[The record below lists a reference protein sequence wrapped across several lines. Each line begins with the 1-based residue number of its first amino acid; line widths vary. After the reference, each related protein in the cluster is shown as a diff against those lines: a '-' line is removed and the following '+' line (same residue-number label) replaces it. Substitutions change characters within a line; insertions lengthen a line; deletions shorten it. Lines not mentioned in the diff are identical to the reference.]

1 MKRIS
6 IAQRIILMIV
16 ASVIAL
22 LLVGGVGLNVSNQQ
36 TNSIRMIHEDSLTS
50 IVTLNEL
57 RQAFM
62 NIRVNAYAHLLTG
75 DLDAK
80 RSAEGRIEEH
90 RKRVQHELA
99 TYQKLISNEQDK
111 KLLAADEASLREY
124 LDLLSQQL
132 LPKSRRNEIDAER
145 TAHVTRLAL
154 LSAKAQEALDAHVAF
169 NVERAEASQ
178 REALKAADSGKGIS
192 VAVIVAGLICVAA
205 IGILLLLN
213 IKSALARIQS
223 MVARVE
229 GELDF
234 TVRVAVSNEDEIGK
248 TTAALNRLLEK
259 MQSNLKSIAEGAHSV
274 ASAASTM
281 ATTSNQVATASHH
294 QSAAASDMA
303 ATVEEMTVSINHVA
317 DRAQEAN
324 RLSSESGQLS
334 ASGDTVIGQT
344 VAAIQEIAATVHQAA
359 ELIHGLEQHSQQI
372 SNVVAVIKE
381 VADQTNLLALN
392 AAIEAARAGEQGRG
406 FAVVADEVR
415 KLAERTATSTKEIAL
430 TIDAM
435 RESASNAVTS
445 MEAVELKVSQGVERA
460 QQANVSIKQIGESSS
475 HAVGMVEEIT
485 AAIREQGTA
494 TNSIAVQVEH
504 IAQMSEESSAA
515 AGNSADAARELDRL
529 ATDMQR
535 IVSAYRL

>member
-22 LLVGGVGLNVSNQQ
+22 MLVGGVGLNVSNQQ
-36 TNSIRMIHEDSLTS
+36 TNSIRIIHEDSLTS

-62 NIRVNAYAHLLTG
+62 NIRVNAYAHLLTS
-75 DLDAK
+75 DLDVK
-80 RSAEGRIEEH
+80 RGAESRIEEQ

-111 KLLAADEASLREY
+111 KLLAADEASLRDY
-124 LDLLSQQL
+124 LDLLTQKL

-154 LSAKAQEALDAHVAF
+154 LSSKAQEALDAHVAF

-178 REALKAADSGKGIS
+178 LEALKTADHGKGVSI
-192 VAVIVAGLICVAA
+192 AVIVAGVIAVTA
-205 IGILLLLN
+205 IGVLLLLN
-213 IKSALARIQS
+213 IKSALTRIQS

-229 GELDF
+229 GDLDF
-234 TVRVAVSNEDEIGK
+234 TVRVDIGNEDEIGK
-248 TTAALNRLLEK
+248 TTAALNRLLDK
-259 MQSNLKSIAEGAHSV
+259 MQANLKSIAEGAHSV

-324 RLSSESGQLS
+324 RLSCESGQLS
-334 ASGDTVIGQT
+334 ASGDAVIDQT
-344 VAAIQEIAATVHQAA
+344 VGAIQEIASTVHQAA

-415 KLAERTATSTKEIAL
+415 KLAERTASSTKEIAQ

-435 RESASNAVTS
+435 RQSASDAVTS
-445 MEAVELKVSQGVERA
+445 MEAVELKVGQGVERA
-460 QQANVSIKQIGESSS
+460 QQANVSIKQIGESSR